1 MIGRGDAHVLL
12 SEDDIRHVVSEGIS
26 ACRVS
31 GKRVLAIIPDTTRTA
46 PMPLLFRA
54 VSECVGPTAERLDFL
69 VALGTHAPLSEA
81 DYLRHVGIR
90 RAEKDSTYASI
101 RLFNHCW
108 DNAENLVTVGTVPA
122 RELSDLTG
130 GLLAEDIPVR
140 LNKRILDYDLLLVV
154 GPVFPHEVVGFSGGN
169 KYFFPGIAG
178 PEIVHATHWLG
189 ALITNVRV
197 NGTKDTPVRAVVN
210 RAASMIPVERRC
222 FAFVAVHEGLKGIYF
237 GTPEEAWS
245 AAADLSM
252 QVHIVFSDRSYRKVL
267 GIAPAMYDEL
277 WTAGKVM
284 YKLESI
290 VEDGGELI
298 IYAPHITEVSH
309 THGPAIE
316 AVGYHVRDYFLK
328 QWDKFAGVPRAVLA
342 HSTHVRGTGTYENG
356 VEKPRIRVT
365 LATGIP
371 ESRCSRINLGY
382 ADPSSIDLDAWKN
395 REPEGRLLV
404 PEAGET
410 LFRLRKASSFESK
423 SGG

>member
-1 MIGRGDAHVLL
+1 VIGKGDATVLL
-12 SEDDIRHVVSEGIS
+12 SDDDIREVVSSGIS
-26 ACRVS
+26 ACRLS
-31 GKRVLAIIPDTTRTA
+31 GKCVLAIIPDTTRTA
-46 PMPLLFRA
+46 PMPILFRSICESA
-54 VSECVGPTAERLDFL
+54 GACAKQLDFL
-69 VALGTHAPLSEA
+69 VASGTHAPLSEA
-81 DYLRHVGIR
+81 DYLRHVGIGK
-90 RAEKDSTYASI
+90 AEKESTYAKV

-108 DNAENLVTVGTVPA
+108 DKAENLTTVGTVPA
-122 RELSDLTG
+122 KDIAALTN
-130 GLLAEDIPVR
+130 GLLNEDIPVR

-222 FAFVAVHEGLKGIYF
+222 FAFVAVHEGLKGMYF

-245 AAADLSM
+245 AAANLSM
-252 QVHIVFSDRSYRKVL
+252 RVHVVYSSRSYRRIL

-298 IYAPHITEVSH
+298 IYAPHITEVSF
-309 THGPAIE
+309 THGAAIDT
-316 AVGYHVRDYFLK
+316 VGYHVRDYFLK
-328 QWDKFAGVPRAVLA
+328 QWDKFADTPRAVLA
-342 HSTHVRGTGTYENG
+342 HSTHVRGTGTFENG

-371 ESRCSRINLGY
+371 ESRCRRIALGY
-382 ADPSSIDLDAWKN
+382 LDPSTVDLDVWKN
-395 REPEGRLLV
+395 REREGMLSV
-404 PEAGET
+404 PNAGET
-410 LFRLRKASSFESK
+410 LYKLRMATSL
-423 SGG
+423 GP